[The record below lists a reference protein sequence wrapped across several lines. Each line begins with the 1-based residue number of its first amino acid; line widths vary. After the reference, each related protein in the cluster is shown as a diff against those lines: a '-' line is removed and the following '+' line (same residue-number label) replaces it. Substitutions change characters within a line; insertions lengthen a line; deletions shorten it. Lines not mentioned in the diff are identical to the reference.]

1 MRLFTIGASLC
12 AFALTPALADETCA
26 RGEDVRV
33 IEVLTPGEVGAACDL
48 RYTRDGGS
56 NVSVPYHADNSSD
69 FCGERA
75 RALVASLVDAGFVC
89 TQQESPPALRE
100 VQEREFDIED
110 ILADAETAPGADE
123 TQARLAV
130 AAPPAVESDAA
141 EQESFAVQIPAQPV
155 LEQPVYAQAEPAAQD
170 PSVPAIAQRGP
181 TALAPAN
188 VSSGGAD
195 ALNRQA
201 ASVGRLVGASPDA
214 PPLTT
219 SVAVQQEVPPAPA
232 SIEPAQMVEP
242 VPATVAS
249 APASSAAKPA
259 APQSATP
266 MKTRPAPDLIRA
278 VLAAQAAAWNDGDLD
293 DFMAGYW
300 KSPNLRFVSGAS
312 VTKGWEPTMKR
323 YRDQYG
329 TGAALGRLSF
339 ENIDVQMLNTDVAV
353 VVGRFNLVR
362 ADKRDSGAFTL
373 VMQRFDGLWRIVHDH
388 TVEDAPPSAIAQAS
402 Q

>member
-12 AFALTPALADETCA
+12 ALALTPALADETCA

-100 VQEREFDIED
+100 VREREFDIED

-181 TALAPAN
+181 TALAPASM
-188 VSSGGAD
+188 VSFTD
-195 ALNRQA
+195 FRI
-201 ASVGRLVGASPDA
+201 SVSLVPVI
-214 PPLTT
+214 
-219 SVAVQQEVPPAPA
+219 SV
-232 SIEPAQMVEP
+232 
-242 VPATVAS
+242 
-249 APASSAAKPA
+249 
-259 APQSATP
+259 
-266 MKTRPAPDLIRA
+266 
-278 VLAAQAAAWNDGDLD
+278 
-293 DFMAGYW
+293 
-300 KSPNLRFVSGAS
+300 
-312 VTKGWEPTMKR
+312 
-323 YRDQYG
+323 
-329 TGAALGRLSF
+329 SF
-339 ENIDVQMLNTDVAV
+339 
-353 VVGRFNLVR
+353 
-362 ADKRDSGAFTL
+362 
-373 VMQRFDGLWRIVHDH
+373 
-388 TVEDAPPSAIAQAS
+388 
-402 Q
+402 